1 VSEHS
6 EKTAAEIL
14 YVEDDLVSGRLV
26 QSIVDREGYR
36 IRVVAT
42 GQEFLKLL
50 GESKPDLVLLD
61 LHLPDASGLD
71 LLAKAR
77 FRYPDVPAIM
87 VTASNAVSDVI
98 SALKGGAVDY
108 VTKPVEHQ
116 RLVVSLANALKMLR
130 QQQDLARLRS
140 ELNETYK
147 LEHIV
152 GNSRPM
158 ESVRQLVRQAAPS
171 DATVLILGES
181 GTGKELVA
189 RALHYS
195 SPRATKPFVD
205 VNCAA
210 LTETLIESEL
220 FGHERGAFTSAISR
234 RRGKFEQANGGSLF
248 LDEIGDMPLSTQAKM
263 LRVLQER
270 TFQRVGGEEK
280 LSVNVRVI
288 CATNRDLEQA
298 VQSGTFRNDLLY
310 RVNLFV
316 IDVPPLRARAADIPE
331 LARHFLAVAG
341 RSGKHAADAISDAAL
356 AALCEH
362 RWPGNVRELQN
373 AIERALMICRGE
385 EIQVSDLPPAV
396 LRKTAAAEPE
406 TVQLSEVAKG
416 RNLVE
421 AVEAFE
427 RAMIVDALEKSDG
440 NKTQAARLLGVTR
453 RILSYKVTTLGIDKT
468 TTE

>member
-1 VSEHS
+1 VNDND
-6 EKTAAEIL
+6 EKSAAEIL
-14 YVEDDLVSGRLV
+14 YVEDDSVSGRLV
-26 QSIVDREGYR
+26 RSIVEREGYR
-36 IRVVAT
+36 IRVVSS
-42 GQEFLKLL
+42 GQEFLRILA
-50 GESKPDLVLLD
+50 ENKPDLVLLD

-71 LLAKAR
+71 LLAKSR

-87 VTASNAVSDVI
+87 ITASNAVSDVI

-116 RLVVSLANALKMLR
+116 RLIVSVANALKMLR
-130 QQQDLARLRS
+130 QQQDLAKLRS

-147 LEHIV
+147 LEHII
-152 GNSRPM
+152 GNTAGM
-158 ESVRQLVRQAAPS
+158 ETVRELIRQAAPS
-171 DATVLILGES
+171 DATVLVLGES

-248 LDEIGDMPLSTQAKM
+248 LDEIGYMPLSTQAKM

-280 LSVNVRVI
+280 ISVNVRVI

-298 VQSGTFRNDLLY
+298 VQSGAFRNDLLY

-316 IDVPPLRARAADIPE
+316 IDVPPLRERAADVAE
-331 LARHFLAVAG
+331 LARHFLAVAA
-341 RSGKHAADAISDAAL
+341 RSGKHTARAISDSAL
-356 AALCEH
+356 ATLCEH

-373 AIERALMICRGE
+373 AVERALMICREE
-385 EIQVSDLPPAV
+385 EIQVAHLPPAV
-396 LRKTAAAEPE
+396 LRGKPAEAEP
-406 TVQLSEVAKG
+406 TQSSGASYG

-427 RAMIVDALEKSDG
+427 RQMILEALEKSDG

-453 RILSYKVTTLGIDKT
+453 RILSYKVTTLGIDKP